1 LPNVEVSIAQ
11 DGEILMRGPNLMRG
25 YYNRPEETAAVVR
38 DGWLHTGDIGSLDD
52 HGYLRITDRKKELLV
67 TSGGKKIAPQPIE
80 ARLRAHALIAEAVLI
95 GDRRHFAAAILLPD
109 LPALAAA
116 LGADAARARD
126 RLEDPQVRTLFQQAV
141 DAVNADLAQFERV
154 KKFALLPTEFTV
166 AAGELTPTMKVKRRI
181 IEERYRDLIERLYA

>member
-1 LPNVEVSIAQ
+1 
-11 DGEILMRGPNLMRG
+11 MRG